1 MVIVLS
7 NRDCLVYRWLYCGS
21 NINMIKKFEINNQG
35 SIFLFTPLTE
45 DAKLWWEENVSN
57 DCQKFG
63 NAFVVEHRYA
73 YDIIYGLNNED

>member
-1 MVIVLS
+1 MVIVLP

-21 NINMIKKFEINNQG
+21 YINMK
-35 SIFLFTPLTE
+35 LTE

-73 YDIIYGLNNED
+73 YDIIDGLNNED

>member
-1 MVIVLS
+1 
-7 NRDCLVYRWLYCGS
+7 
-21 NINMIKKFEINNQG
+21 MIKKFEINNQG

-45 DAKLWWEENVSN
+45 DAKSWWQENVSN

-73 YDIIYGLNNED
+73 YDIIDGLNNED